1 MTTLR
6 NALTGLALLLS
17 SAAGAADLRGGIALP
32 PAPELPALYDWSGFY
47 VGLQAGYGWGSSRV
61 RIGGASGPFAPM
73 SFRIDDNLGFG
84 GAHAGLNYQM
94 GSLVVGIDGDVEV
107 LDSSGRFIAGG
118 LTGRVTQDWQGAVR
132 ARIGYAFDR
141 LMVYG
146 AGGVSFTEYERR
158 VYDGAGLSER
168 LTSAHGLEH
177 RRRHQLRADRER
189 DPRRGISLHRFRPQP
204 LRELGRLHR
213 PHRQPGAGDAIRP
226 RQHRLQVLSLQ
237 KPVRWRIAAASVPSS
252 R

>member
-168 LTSAHGLEH
+168 LTSARTGWN
-177 RRRHQLRADRER
+177 
-189 DPRRGISLHRFRPQP
+189 I
-204 LRELGRLHR
+204 
-213 PHRQPGAGDAIRP
+213 GAGINFALTENVILGAEYRYTDFGRNRFASSGAFTGLTGSQEQATQSARA
-226 RQHRLQVLSLQ
+226 S
-237 KPVRWRIAAASVPSS
+237 IAYKF
-252 R
+252 